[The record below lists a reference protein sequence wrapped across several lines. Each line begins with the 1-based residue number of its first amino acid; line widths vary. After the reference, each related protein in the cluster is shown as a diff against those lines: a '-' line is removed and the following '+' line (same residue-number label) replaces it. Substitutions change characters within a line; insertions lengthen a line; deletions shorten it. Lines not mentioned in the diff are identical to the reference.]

1 MGLGKKIRA
10 LREAK
15 KWSQSHLCDLAGVEQ
30 ATLSAIERRDSTRSV
45 YLVPLAH
52 ALGVTLEDLGNLS
65 VQELLSARPPNQA
78 AAASKLVAKE
88 PEPLQ
93 LYSTTGDRQSA
104 LLRLFDE
111 LTPPQQEALLR
122 ELETTVQANRAIALH
137 YQGKKMRSAE
147 NERIEATFGMPNTR
161 PAI

>member
-1 MGLGKKIRA
+1 VGLGKKIRA
-10 LREAK
+10 LREAR
-15 KWSQSHLCDLAGVEQ
+15 KWSQAQLCNLAGVEQ

-45 YLVPLAH
+45 YLVPIAR
-52 ALGVTLEDLGNLS
+52 ALRVSLDDLQNLS
-65 VQELLSARPPNQA
+65 VQELLNVCAPAAPEPARH
-78 AAASKLVAKE
+78 VAE
-88 PEPLQ
+88 QPSPLQ
-93 LYSTTGDRQSA
+93 LYSATGERQSA

-137 YQGKKMRSAE
+137 YQGKRMRSAE
-147 NERIEATFGMPNTR
+147 NERIEATFGTPKNR

>member
-30 ATLSAIERRDSTRSV
+30 ATLSAIERRDSTRSA
-45 YLVPLAH
+45 YLVPIAN
-52 ALGVTLEDLGNLS
+52 ALGVTLEDLRNLS
-65 VQELLSARPPNQA
+65 VPELLSVRVSSATA
-78 AAASKLVAKE
+78 APRHVAQE
-88 PEPLQ
+88 PKPLQ
-93 LYSTTGDRQSA
+93 LYSTTGDRQSD

-122 ELETTVQANRAIALH
+122 ELETTVAANRAIAMH
-137 YQGKKMRSAE
+137 YQGKKMRSTE
-147 NERIEATFGMPNTR
+147 NERIEATFGMPKNR